1 MVIFH
6 KVNLDLTNIQ
16 IKNLLGNGVHFVYIS
31 DETLIKMNITN
42 KLIKG
47 LKLKLNNYEHNET
60 MQHLDSIGQ
69 FFQILEEVFKMLQ
82 SQSLII

>member
-1 MVIFH
+1 
-6 KVNLDLTNIQ
+6 
-16 IKNLLGNGVHFVYIS
+16 
-31 DETLIKMNITN
+31 MNKTN

-69 FFQILEEVFKMLQ
+69 FFQILE
-82 SQSLII
+82 

>member
-1 MVIFH
+1 MDIFH

-60 MQHLDSIGQ
+60 M
-69 FFQILEEVFKMLQ
+69 
-82 SQSLII
+82 